1 MEGGVF
7 PEVVPELPPDGMEG
21 GVFPEVVPE
30 LSPDGMEGGVLP
42 EVVPELSPDGAPMPP
57 EDIVPMFSVT
67 VLPSTAV
74 TWPYLTL
81 LSSDEEDSVEAESAE
96 AVPDAAEDVPHP
108 AADTAI
114 SAAAERTAIIF
125 LHDFNFF
132 IFTSRAYQPIF
143 PC

>member
-1 MEGGVF
+1 
-7 PEVVPELPPDGMEG
+7 MEG

-30 LSPDGMEGGVLP
+30 LSPDGMEGGVFP

-81 LSSDEEDSVEAESAE
+81 LFSDEEDSAGAESADS
-96 AVPDAAEDVPHP
+96 VPDAVAAVPHP

-114 SAAAERTAIIF
+114 SAAAERTAII
-125 LHDFNFF
+125 LLYFNFF
-132 IFTSRAYQPIF
+132 IFASRAYTPIF